1 MQTKLM
7 PQNCLAHSQTGHW
20 ESKSG
25 LNVYIN
31 IILQSHCHYYYF
43 FTLPELLCPVM
54 VPWFIKNFLEK
65 YQLLI
70 GKLQQT
76 IYIPRLFE
84 YFFSKSFPSYFHK
97 VWTSLCNSQSLSSPH
112 IWNHLI
118 PNLQFFF
125 FFFEYSCFT
134 TLY

>member
-7 PQNCLAHSQTGHW
+7 PQKCLAHSQTGHW
-20 ESKSG
+20 KSKSC

-31 IILQSHCHYYYF
+31 IILQFHCHYYYF

-54 VPWFIKNFLEK
+54 VPWFIRNFLEK

-97 VWTSLCNSQSLSSPH
+97 VWTSLSNSHSVLIKPPH
-112 IWNHLI
+112 LK
-118 PNLQFFF
+118 PSYSKFKF

-134 TLY
+134 TFY

>member
-43 FTLPELLCPVM
+43 FTLSELLCPVM

-65 YQLLI
+65 YQLFI

-97 VWTSLCNSQSLSSPH
+97 VWTVLIKPPH
-112 IWNHLI
+112 LKPSYSKFTIL
-118 PNLQFFF
+118 F
-125 FFFEYSCFT
+125 FFFEYSCFP